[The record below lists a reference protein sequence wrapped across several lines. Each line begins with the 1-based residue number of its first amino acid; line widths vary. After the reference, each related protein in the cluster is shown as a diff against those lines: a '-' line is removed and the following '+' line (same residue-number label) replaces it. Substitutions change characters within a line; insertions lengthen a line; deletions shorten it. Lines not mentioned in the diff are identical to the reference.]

1 MRDVIFLNNHWY
13 HICNRGVE
21 KRKIFIDEGD
31 YERFVCHLYE
41 FNDIKLNSDI
51 PFERRKQK
59 ILEIV
64 GNLVSDNDK
73 RDKLVDIAVW
83 SLAPNHFHLLIRQTK
98 NNGISLFLHKLGIG
112 YTKGFNKKYERVGG
126 LFQGSFKARL
136 VDSDEYFHYLFYY
149 ILSHPLEIL
158 EPQYKEKGTSDY
170 KKALQFLESYKWSA
184 YPDLAG
190 KSNFPAIINKNFIKE
205 LFDDGEFE
213 IFMKELV
220 VSEMS
225 ETKFP
230 TPMV

>member
-41 FNDIKLNSDI
+41 FNNTKLNSDI

-59 ILEIV
+59 ILELV
-64 GNLVSDNDK
+64 GNLVSDT

-83 SLAPNHFHLLIRQTK
+83 SLVPNHFHLLIRQTRD
-98 NNGISLFLHKLGIG
+98 NGVSSFLHKLGIG
-112 YTKGFNKKYERVGG
+112 HTKGFNKKYERVGS
-126 LFQGSFKARL
+126 LFQDSFKARL
-136 VDSDEYFHYLFYY
+136 VDSDEYFRYLFYY
-149 ILSHPLEIL
+149 ILSHPLEPL
-158 EPQYKEKGTSDY
+158 EPQYKEKGISDY
-170 KKALQFLESYKWSA
+170 KRALQFLESYKWSA
-184 YPDLAG
+184 YPDLTG
-190 KSNFPAIINKNFIKE
+190 KVNFPAIINKDFIKE

-220 VSEMS
+220 VSE
-225 ETKFP
+225 TKFP
-230 TPMV
+230 TFI